1 MSSERCFVLKKEE
14 EEECVDLELFFYD
27 KVEVVT
33 KYEVAAGKRQQE
45 QKQREEEEMRS
56 RR

>member
-1 MSSERCFVLKKEE
+1 MSSERCFVLKEE
-14 EEECVDLELFFYD
+14 EEECMDLELFFYD
-27 KVEVVT
+27 KAEVVAE
-33 KYEVAAGKRQQE
+33 YEVAAEKRQQE